1 MSFLRNIRNNLTT
14 GHKAGT
20 AQRNGKLNPGPPTR
34 SIISERT
41 AATPRKPDSTDAPQ
55 RDRSDYG
62 TYGGRRNS
70 DYSRRGSTSTT
81 LRRESKY
88 GKETPAPIIVF
99 VDKYETTKKPAG
111 ILRNN
116 TFTKGDRD
124 KERRSG
130 NAISRSDTFTINE
143 SENEENMKTN
153 TYTKRKSKERSREN
167 ITDPTEK
174 LPVVVDSR
182 TYRKKSLKSS
192 KPVQKVESFIKR
204 FEKSL
209 FRNDSKKH
217 DRKDSNS
224 SNSTYIPT
232 FRDIGINC
240 KLDEEEKLKT
250 RKKRQS
256 SRESLL
262 DTANVEY
269 SSSSQQSYRD
279 RSATP
284 QNKSRERSTSPT
296 KKYSSTY
303 DRMEKLPERN
313 ESPSINGRSKM
324 THERSSSPFETL
336 QLKSK
341 PTDNS
346 YLKARQKEIEM
357 GYSTI
362 NKRPSLTLTR
372 SDTPDRNRSVLVNT
386 TRTERYDSDQGRTVT
401 TSTHRVEYNQR
412 PTTQFHS
419 NTYNTLKKEYEQAN
433 SKPVGIASPRLNSDR
448 PRPERSAS
456 PSKQSRKDSG
466 DIPKYTFG
474 TNLVERRSRFQ
485 EFQKSFRKNDDAEA
499 TYQQRFFVPI

>member
-1 MSFLRNIRNNLTT
+1 MSAEINV
-14 GHKAGT
+14 
-20 AQRNGKLNPGPPTR
+20 
-34 SIISERT
+34 IIS
-41 AATPRKPDSTDAPQ
+41 
-55 RDRSDYG
+55 
-62 TYGGRRNS
+62 
-70 DYSRRGSTSTT
+70 
-81 LRRESKY
+81 L
-88 GKETPAPIIVF
+88 
-99 VDKYETTKKPAG
+99 
-111 ILRNN
+111 
-116 TFTKGDRD
+116 
-124 KERRSG
+124 
-130 NAISRSDTFTINE
+130 FTI
-143 SENEENMKTN
+143 S
-153 TYTKRKSKERSREN
+153 ERSREN
-167 ITDPTEK
+167 ITDTTEK

-209 FRNDSKKH
+209 FGNDSKKNG
-217 DRKDSNS
+217 RKDSNS
-224 SNSTYIPT
+224 SDSTYAPT

-240 KLDEEEKLKT
+240 KLDEEDKLKA

-262 DTANVEY
+262 ADAANLEH
-269 SSSSQQSYRD
+269 SSSSQRSYRD
-279 RSATP
+279 RSTTP

-296 KKYSSTY
+296 KKHFSTY
-303 DRMEKLPERN
+303 DRMERLPERN
-313 ESPSINGRSKM
+313 ESPSIYGRSKM

-336 QLKSK
+336 ELKSK
-341 PTDNS
+341 PSDNS

-362 NKRPSLTLTR
+362 NKKPSLTLTR
-372 SDTPDRNRSVLVNT
+372 PDTPDRNRSVLVNT

-401 TSTHRVEYNQR
+401 TSTHRVEYNR
-412 PTTQFHS
+412 PTSQFHS

-433 SKPVGIASPRLNSDR
+433 SKPVGIASPRLSSDR
-448 PRPERSAS
+448 PRHERSAS
-456 PSKQSRKDSG
+456 PSKQNRNDSA